1 MERMK
6 HWRAE
11 PTRSGRVHTF
21 NRRRTL
27 GAAVAAGAMMAAVM
41 PVLSS
46 VSSDAAVGGRRSIE
60 VTTTSDLVILDGYP
74 RPARVRIM
82 AFRDGVMVG
91 SATKRVQPGGTIE
104 MNHGGGPDCWESA
117 RTPNLRPG
125 DKIRTRIIGTRTRD
139 SMVVRGMFIDTVTP
153 SANGTSV
160 EVSGTVRLAGRTG
173 VPSGPLELRVRTASD
188 DLRENIR
195 GSVDADGN
203 WTHTI
208 GGIAP
213 GEADG
218 AEVVLEWISA
228 GGGELTVAE
237 QDGPAL
243 RLPGCPPLEQN

>member
-11 PTRSGRVHTF
+11 PTRSARVHKT
-21 NRRRTL
+21 NRRRSV
-27 GAAVAAGAMMAAVM
+27 GAAVAAGAMVAVAL

-60 VTTTSDLVILDGYP
+60 VTTTSDLVILEGYP
-74 RPARVRIM
+74 RRARVRIM
-82 AFRDGVMVG
+82 AIRNGVIVG

-139 SMVVRGMFIDTVTP
+139 SMVVRGLFIDTVDR
-153 SANGTSV
+153 GDTSV
-160 EVSGTVRLAGRTG
+160 TVSGHVRLTGRTG

-188 DLRENIR
+188 DLRQDIR
-195 GSVDADGN
+195 GDVSDTGDWGPVVVPVA
-203 WTHTI
+203 
-208 GGIAP
+208 A
-213 GEADG
+213 GEAAA
-218 AEVVLEWISA
+218 AEVVLEWI
-228 GGGELTVAE
+228 GGGNGELTVAE
-237 QDGPAL
+237 EDGPAL
-243 RLPGCPPLEQN
+243 RLPGCPPVEQN